1 MKNDGFTFMSLDN
14 SNVFQLINE
23 TRKGVDYQV
32 YDELSKSF
40 PLSASTWSSILNISE
55 RTMQRY
61 KRENRKF
68 DSIQSEKLL
77 LIILL
82 FNKGLDVF
90 GDKANF
96 LAWINSV
103 CIALGGVKPI
113 ELLDSSFG
121 INVVKDELIK
131 IEHGILA

>member
-32 YDELSKSF
+32 YDELSKLF
-40 PLSASTWSSILNISE
+40 PLSASTWSSILNVSE

-121 INVVKDELIK
+121 INVVKDELLK